1 MKKITLLF
9 LLLATVCFNQAIAQ
23 NTTVYSWVDGKGA
36 RHYSDVSSVPMSQVK
51 STKAID
57 VKKPSTEIE
66 VASKGVPP
74 SEQNSQESIED
85 KKACDIAKKNQSL
98 LSDSNRNVLNDDGK
112 SLMSASDRISKLQKA
127 NAQVEAFCNVLGGG
141 N

>member
-1 MKKITLLF
+1 MKKISLLF
-9 LLLATVCFNQAIAQ
+9 LLAIVGSSGQAMAQ
-23 NTTVYSWVDGKGA
+23 NTTVYSWVDSKGA

-51 STKAID
+51 STKDIA
-57 VKKPSTEIE
+57 VKKPATEAE
-66 VASKGVPP
+66 SSSKSVPP
-74 SEQNSQESIED
+74 KEVNAQESAED
-85 KKACDIAKKNQSL
+85 KKACEIAKRNQSL

-112 SLMSASDRISKLQKA
+112 SLMSASDRIAKLQKA